1 MAHFQKG
8 SITMKKYHNISHIQF
23 NGFCMS
29 FNADGKPYEIDLRK
43 HSKRLAESSLS
54 IKSNFEISPSGYGI
68 HWPKIDEDLSI
79 DGLIKQFSRRV
90 STTHPRKRKSLRHE
104 FA

>member
-1 MAHFQKG
+1 
-8 SITMKKYHNISHIQF
+8 MKKYHNISRVQF
-23 NGFCMS
+23 DGFRMS

-43 HSKRLAESSLS
+43 HSKRLAESPLS

-68 HWPKIDEDLSI
+68 HWPEIDEDLSI
-79 DGLIKQFSRRV
+79 DGLIKQFSRH
-90 STTHPRKRKSLRHE
+90 STNRPRRRKSLHHE